1 MTRLR
6 WRLAIQTLALVGAI
20 WAVAL
25 MGFSLARNA
34 RVTPEKLLAFTQ
46 QTDLSQLRG
55 EARAKALRELARQ
68 LNALPMEDRRRARLD
83 GSIWSW
89 FEKMTE
95 EEKAQF
101 VEATLPTGMRQMLT
115 AFEELPEDRRHR
127 AIDDALKRL
136 RQAGNEMSSGAELG
150 EQAGTNS
157 PSLSPELEARIRT
170 IGLKTFYSQSSAQ
183 TRAELAPVLE
193 ELQRAMQSGR
203 MLDRRRR
210 P

>member
-136 RQAGNEMSSGAELG
+136 RQAGNEVSSGAELG

>member
-25 MGFSLARNA
+25 MGFSLARKA

-55 EARAKALRELARQ
+55 EVRAKALRELARQ

-95 EEKAQF
+95 AEKAQF

>member
-25 MGFSLARNA
+25 MGFSLARDA

-101 VEATLPTGMRQMLT
+101 VEATLPTGMRQMLS
-115 AFEELPEDRRHR
+115 AFEELPDDRRHR

-136 RQAGNEMSSGAELG
+136 RQAGNEVSSGAEPG

>member
-25 MGFSLARNA
+25 MAFSLARNA

-136 RQAGNEMSSGAELG
+136 RQAGNEVSSGAELG